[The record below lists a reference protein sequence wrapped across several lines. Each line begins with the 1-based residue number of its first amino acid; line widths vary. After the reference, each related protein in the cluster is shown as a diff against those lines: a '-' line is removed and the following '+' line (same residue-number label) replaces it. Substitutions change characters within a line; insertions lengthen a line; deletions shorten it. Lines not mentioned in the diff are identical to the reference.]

1 MLRGLPAP
9 PALPR
14 LLERPVD
21 RPANRSSFA
30 GGTACLGFALRMRLS
45 LRTCYAKKLA
55 RGLKTYN
62 SDSCGAGVQAD
73 RHLVLQAG
81 T

>member
-1 MLRGLPAP
+1 MLRGLSAP
-9 PALPR
+9 PALSQ

-30 GGTACLGFALRMRLS
+30 EGTACLAFALRMRLS
-45 LRTCYAKKLA
+45 LRTCSAKKLA
-55 RGLKTYN
+55 CGPKTYN
-62 SDSCGAGVQAD
+62 SDIYGAGVQAD
-73 RHLVLQAG
+73 RHLVLQVG